1 MNAGDH
7 SADGEVEKKAAS
19 LSAVGVYCCC
29 GSFLCTPMWVKI
41 ERVSRHRD
49 APVRTHARTCRQ
61 SLIASF
67 YASRARQKAK
77 QKRTRASKS
86 RPTSTMEQARTDT
99 RTTAMIPQA
108 PKSVA
113 SGQEGDRTPTSH
125 EAPATVPRPVPLTL
139 AEEGIRRIRFVSAK
153 QPVMTAIRDTY
164 LASQPLKGR
173 RVLLCSHL
181 RLTTG
186 FCALIL
192 RDLGARVMVCG
203 SNKWSTRDD
212 VVAALNAEPGIEA
225 ASRYGA
231 PDAEFFGYLRAAI
244 AWGPDLIADD
254 GAELLAMMHG
264 MGADSDLAAVPPCPV
279 RGVCEQTTTGVVRI
293 RAIQEA
299 QPAKRLLAPA
309 IGVNECKTKHLIDN
323 RYGSGES
330 CLTALICATNC
341 TLRGRVVVVVGYGH
355 VGRGLAAQARGMGAR
370 VIVAERSPI
379 SGLEA
384 HMEGFEVMR
393 LAEAVKS
400 ADFVITATGYAGAFG
415 ADAVANIKDGAFL
428 SNAGHLETEIDV
440 GALTQA
446 SVAVNERVAD
456 HIDEYV
462 LGAADG
468 QEGGRK
474 VYLIAGGHTC
484 NVATGRGHSA
494 DIIDITF
501 GLKLRSILY
510 LAEKAWPAAEAQDAA
525 PLENKLQNL
534 PAHLDAAV
542 ARMALASRGME
553 VDERN

>member
-1 MNAGDH
+1 
-7 SADGEVEKKAAS
+7 
-19 LSAVGVYCCC
+19 
-29 GSFLCTPMWVKI
+29 
-41 ERVSRHRD
+41 
-49 APVRTHARTCRQ
+49 
-61 SLIASF
+61 
-67 YASRARQKAK
+67 
-77 QKRTRASKS
+77 
-86 RPTSTMEQARTDT
+86 
-99 RTTAMIPQA
+99 
-108 PKSVA
+108 
-113 SGQEGDRTPTSH
+113 
-125 EAPATVPRPVPLTL
+125 
-139 AEEGIRRIRFVSAK
+139 
-153 QPVMTAIRDTY
+153 MTAIRDMY
-164 LASQPLKGR
+164 LASQPLEGR

-231 PDAEFFGYLRAAI
+231 PDAEFFGYLRSAV

-264 MGADSDLAAVPPCPV
+264 TGTDGARVAVSPRLV

-293 RAIQEA
+293 REIQEA
-299 QPAKRLLAPA
+299 QPDGRLLAPV

-330 CLTALICATNC
+330 CLTALICTTNC
-341 TLRGRVVVVVGYGH
+341 TLRGRVIVVVGYGH

-370 VIVAERSPI
+370 VIVTERSPI
-379 SGLEA
+379 AGLEA

-400 ADFVITATGYAGAFG
+400 ADFVITATGRVGAFG
-415 ADAVANIKDGAFL
+415 ADAIANVKDGAFL
-428 SNAGHLETEIDV
+428 SNAGHLETEIDIEGLV
-440 GALTQA
+440 RTAIA
-446 SVAVNERVAD
+446 INKRVAD
-456 HIDEYV
+456 NIDEYV
-462 LGAADG
+462 LGATDG
-468 QEGGRK
+468 QAPARR
-474 VYLIAGGHTC
+474 VYVIAGGHTC

-501 GLKLRSILY
+501 GLKLRSVLY
-510 LAEKAWPAAEAQDAA
+510 LAEKAWPAAEAKDAA

-542 ARMALASRGME
+542 ARMALASRGMD
-553 VDERN
+553 VDERD

>member
-1 MNAGDH
+1 
-7 SADGEVEKKAAS
+7 
-19 LSAVGVYCCC
+19 
-29 GSFLCTPMWVKI
+29 
-41 ERVSRHRD
+41 
-49 APVRTHARTCRQ
+49 
-61 SLIASF
+61 
-67 YASRARQKAK
+67 
-77 QKRTRASKS
+77 
-86 RPTSTMEQARTDT
+86 MEQAKAGTC
-99 RTTAMIPQA
+99 TTATASEVGASDVDDLHVVEIPT
-108 PKSVA
+108 PRETVVA
-113 SGQEGDRTPTSH
+113 
-125 EAPATVPRPVPLTL
+125 VPHPMPLSL
-139 AEEGIRRIRFVSAK
+139 AEEGIRRIQFVSAK
-153 QPVMTAIRDTY
+153 QPVMTAIRDMY

-192 RDLGARVMVCG
+192 RDLGAQVMVCG

-231 PDAEFFGYLRAAI
+231 PDHEFFGYLRAAI

-264 MGADSDLAAVPPCPV
+264 MGADGNAVAVSPRPV
-279 RGVCEQTTTGVVRI
+279 RGVCEQTTSGVVRI
-293 RAIQEA
+293 REIQEA
-299 QPAKRLLAPA
+299 QSDKRLLAPA

-330 CLTALICATNC
+330 CLTALICTTNC
-341 TLRGRVVVVVGYGH
+341 TLRGRVIVVVGYGH

-370 VIVAERSPI
+370 VIVTERSPI

-415 ADAVANIKDGAFL
+415 ADAIANVKDGAFL
-428 SNAGHLETEIDV
+428 SNAGHTETEIDTK
-440 GALTQA
+440 ALA
-446 SVAVNERVAD
+446 DAAVVINKHVAD
-456 HIDEYV
+456 NIDEYV
-462 LGAADG
+462 LGSGNA
-468 QEGGRK
+468 QEGGPQRK
-474 VYLIAGGHTC
+474 VYLIANGHTC

-501 GLKLRSILY
+501 GLKLRSVLY
-510 LAEKAWPAAEAQDAA
+510 LAEKAWPTAAHAKDAA

-534 PAHLDAAV
+534 PAHLDASV
-542 ARMALASRGME
+542 ARIALASRGMQ